1 MSDPSFEV
9 DTTLSAEL
17 RDWLM
22 ATLRFPVLAVL
33 DNRGRPS
40 QSVMWFDLDRE
51 RADTIILN
59 TMTRRAKFRW
69 LQRDPRVS
77 LCFQDRYDWV
87 SVQGVIEID
96 DDPERGLATIRHLA
110 ERYDADPEQFDGEPR
125 ATLRLR
131 IARVI
136 RY

>member
-1 MSDPSFEV
+1 VVGLAAAAESGWPSFEV
-9 DTTLSAEL
+9 DATLSAEL

-22 ATLRFPVLAVL
+22 ATPRFPVLAVL

-77 LCFQDRYDWV
+77 LSFQDRY
-87 SVQGVIEID
+87 E
-96 DDPERGLATIRHLA
+96 
-110 ERYDADPEQFDGEPR
+110 
-125 ATLRLR
+125 
-131 IARVI
+131 
-136 RY
+136 